1 VKLVDT
7 QLILKCKEVE
17 SQVFYHKMKGDY
29 YRYLAEVASGET
41 TKTAGEKALK
51 AYNEAFERADTLK
64 AAHPIKVGLALNFS
78 VFHYDVM
85 SDRDTAVKLG
95 KKVFDQAIND
105 LDNLEEDQYKESA
118 SIMQLLRDNLTLWTT
133 EAEEDS
139 RASKPVESNN
149 EVIDL

>member
-1 VKLVDT
+1 
-7 QLILKCKEVE
+7 
-17 SQVFYHKMKGDY
+17 M
-29 YRYLAEVASGET
+29 
-41 TKTAGEKALK
+41 
-51 AYNEAFERADTLK
+51 N
-64 AAHPIKVGLALNFS
+64 
-78 VFHYDVM
+78 
-85 SDRDTAVKLG
+85 DRDTAVKLG
-95 KKVFDQAIND
+95 KKIFDEAIND